1 MKSSNAG
8 SDETSRRTAAGR
20 RQRSSHFVASL
31 TPLQGPPLATLIGD
45 TLDISVVGM
54 MILDADMRVVWV
66 NRTLEEYFGLQRSDL
81 IGCDH
86 PHLLNETLKHIFD
99 DPETYYRNVA
109 ATDRDR
115 SIVQSFECRI
125 RAGDNRRDRWLE
137 YRSQP
142 IHNGFFAGGRIEHYT
157 DISNR
162 RRAANTARN
171 LSRQLINAQRM
182 ESIGILAGGVAHDF
196 NNILQAISG
205 YAQLL
210 LMDKDADHPETPM
223 ISEIEKAARRASE
236 LTQQL
241 LTFSRRVESSLKPA
255 DLNANVRHVK
265 KLLERT
271 IPKMIRIEL
280 SLDEDLSTVK
290 ADTGQIEQ
298 VLMNIGINARQA
310 MPEGGRLEFR
320 TRNVRLGPEDT
331 ELMGELSPGAYVK
344 LSITDTGQGIE
355 PESLE
360 YIFDPFFTTR
370 EVGQGTGLGLSMAYG
385 IIKNHEGLITCRSQ
399 TGQGTAFDI
408 YLPALPA
415 ESACPA
421 ACELEEE
428 DTGGEGCETVL
439 VVDDDESVL
448 NLACSIL
455 RRYGYRTRTARD
467 GESAV
472 DTYRSAAERFD
483 LVVLDLN
490 MPGMGGHKCLEEL
503 KRLDSNLRV
512 IIASGYPPDEETQ
525 EILQRMRGGF
535 VAKPYRI
542 DDLIGQVRTVLD
554 LA

>member
-1 MKSSNAG
+1 MQQK
-8 SDETSRRTAAGR
+8 
-20 RQRSSHFVASL
+20 
-31 TPLQGPPLATLIGD
+31 PLQGPALASLIGD

-66 NRTLEEYFGLQRSDL
+66 NRTLEDYFGLQRTEL
-81 IGCDH
+81 IGRDH
-86 PHLLNETLKHIFD
+86 HRLVDDTLKHIFD
-99 DPETYYRNVA
+99 DPDHFYRNVSA
-109 ATDRDR
+109 INQDR
-115 SIVQSFECRI
+115 SIIQSFECRI
-125 RAGDNRRDRWLE
+125 RPDRIRCDRWLE

-162 RRAANTARN
+162 RRAANTAKN

-210 LMDKDADHPETPM
+210 IMDKDADHPEAPM
-223 ISEIEKAARRASE
+223 ILEIERAARRASE
-236 LTQQL
+236 LTHQL
-241 LTFSRRVESSLKPA
+241 LTFSRRVESALTPA

-280 SLDEDLSTVK
+280 SLDEALWPVK
-290 ADTGQIEQ
+290 ADAGQIEQ

-320 TRNVRLGPEDT
+320 TVNVVLTPEDAQS
-331 ELMGELSPGAYVK
+331 LGELSAGPYVK

-355 PESLE
+355 PECLE
-360 YIFDPFFTTR
+360 FIFDPFFTTR

-385 IIKNHEGLITCRSQ
+385 IIKNHDGFITCRSKS
-399 TGQGTAFDI
+399 GLGTTFDI
-408 YLPALPA
+408 YLPALLSDETCPTDCEIDEDA
-415 ESACPA
+415 LCEGSES
-421 ACELEEE
+421 
-428 DTGGEGCETVL
+428 VL

-455 RRYGYRTRTARD
+455 RRYGYRTQTALD

-472 DTYRSAAERFD
+472 KTYRSETGRFD
-483 LVVLDLN
+483 LVILDLN

-503 KRLDSNLRV
+503 KRLDADLRV
-512 IIASGYPPDEETQ
+512 IIASGYPPDEETHK
-525 EILQRMRGGF
+525 ILQDLRGGF

>member
-1 MKSSNAG
+1 LKHGNVDTNGLSHPVAKNH
-8 SDETSRRTAAGR
+8 RQTAF
-20 RQRSSHFVASL
+20 RQTL
-31 TPLQGPPLATLIGD
+31 DQTPMEGPALATLIGD

-54 MILDADMRVVWV
+54 MILDAEMRVAWV
-66 NRTLEEYFGLQRSDL
+66 NRTLEDYLGLPRSEL
-81 IGCDH
+81 IGCSH
-86 PHLLNETLKHIFD
+86 QRLVNETLKHLFEN
-99 DPETYYRNVA
+99 PEAFHRKVSA
-109 ATDRDR
+109 IHHAGG
-115 SIVQSFECRI
+115 IEQSFECRV
-125 RAGDNRRDRWLE
+125 RAGAERRDRWLE

-142 IHNGFFAGGRIEHYT
+142 IRSGFFAGGRIEHYT

-162 RRAANTARN
+162 RRAANTAES

-210 LMDKDADHPETPM
+210 LMDKDLDHPETPM
-223 ISEIEKAARRASE
+223 ISEIERAARRASE

-255 DLNANVRHVK
+255 DLNAHVRHVK

-280 SLDEDLSTVK
+280 LLDKELPQVK
-290 ADTGQIEQ
+290 ADSGQIEQ

-310 MPEGGRLEFR
+310 MPEGGRLEYR
-320 TRNVRLGPEDT
+320 TENVRLTKESTDLVD
-331 ELMGELSPGAYVK
+331 ELPPGRYVK
-344 LSITDTGQGIE
+344 LSIRDTGQGIE
-355 PESLE
+355 PECLE

-385 IIKNHEGLITCRSQ
+385 IIKNHGGLITCQSKP
-399 TGQGTAFDI
+399 GEGTTFEI
-408 YLPALPA
+408 YLPALVVEDPA
-415 ESACPA
+415 DSESEPDMDA
-421 ACELEEE
+421 ACE
-428 DTGGEGCETVL
+428 GSETVL
-439 VVDDDESVL
+439 IVDDDEAVV

-455 RRYGYRTRTARD
+455 KRYGYRTVTACD

-472 DTYRSAAERFD
+472 KTYQDEAERLD
-483 LVVLDLN
+483 LVILDLN

-503 KRLDSNLRV
+503 KNLDPDLRV
-512 IIASGYPPDEETQ
+512 IIASGYPPDDETQ
-525 EILQRMRGGF
+525 QILEGLRGGF

-542 DDLIGQVRTVLD
+542 DELIGQVRTVLD

>member
-1 MKSSNAG
+1 LKTDKAG
-8 SDETSRRTAAGR
+8 SNQTSPQIADDHR
-20 RQRSSHFVASL
+20 RQSDVVNVQR
-31 TPLQGPPLATLIGD
+31 TPLQGPALASLIGD

-66 NRTLEEYFGLQRSDL
+66 NRTLEDYFGLQRMDL
-81 IGCDH
+81 IGRDH
-86 PHLLNETLKHIFD
+86 HRLVDETLKHIFD
-99 DPETYYRNVA
+99 DPDHFYRNVS
-109 ATDRDR
+109 ATNQDR
-115 SIVQSFECRI
+115 SIIQSFECRI
-125 RAGDNRRDRWLE
+125 RPDRIRRDRWLE

-162 RRAANTARN
+162 RRAANTAKN

-210 LMDKDADHPETPM
+210 LMDKNADHPEAPM
-223 ISEIEKAARRASE
+223 ILEIERAARRASE
-236 LTQQL
+236 LTHQL
-241 LTFSRRVESSLKPA
+241 LTFSRRVESALTPA

-280 SLDEDLSTVK
+280 SLDEALWPVK
-290 ADTGQIEQ
+290 ADAGQIEQ

-310 MPEGGRLEFR
+310 MPEGGRLEFQ
-320 TRNVRLGPEDT
+320 TVNVVLTPEDAQS
-331 ELMGELSPGAYVK
+331 LGELSAGPYVK
-344 LSITDTGQGIE
+344 LSIADTGQGIE
-355 PESLE
+355 PECLE
-360 YIFDPFFTTR
+360 FIFDPFFTTR

-385 IIKNHEGLITCRSQ
+385 IIKNHNGFITCRSKS
-399 TGQGTAFDI
+399 GLGTTFDI
-408 YLPALPA
+408 YLPALLA
-415 ESACPA
+415 EEACPND
-421 ACELEEE
+421 CEIDE
-428 DTGGEGCETVL
+428 DALCKGSESVL

-455 RRYGYRTRTARD
+455 RRYGYRTQTALD

-472 DTYRSAAERFD
+472 EAYRSESGRFD
-483 LVVLDLN
+483 LVILDLN

-503 KRLDSNLRV
+503 KRLDADLRV
-512 IIASGYPPDEETQ
+512 IIASGYPSDEETQ
-525 EILQRMRGGF
+525 EILQDLRGGF

-542 DDLIGQVRTVLD
+542 DALIGQVRTVLD